1 MVDHLT
7 IKKQKPLK
15 VKLTY
20 KQVPTNEI
28 DQQKIDH
35 AFDILFDEVIQ
46 HRGKQARKGDPF

>member
-46 HRGKQARKGDPF
+46 RRGKQARKGDPF